1 MVALRVLRCAPQR
14 LRSPPPAPVTAED
27 GAGPWLQAAAAL
39 SADHP
44 LVAQLRASANELG
57 LPDGAADAEGEPA
70 GGGEASCESS
80 AVLCGRVLAEL
91 IECVA
96 DRERLLHL
104 ARRVL
109 HALCCAVL
117 SIPELVRVVAAGGEC
132 SVLPARRSAVH
143 QHAG

>member
-1 MVALRVLRCAPQR
+1 MFNIFASEHILKSPDVFIYNYDAVA
-14 LRSPPPAPVTAED
+14 AE
-27 GAGPWLQAAAAL
+27 W
-39 SADHP
+39 
-44 LVAQLRASANELG
+44 
-57 LPDGAADAEGEPA
+57 PA

-96 DRERLLHL
+96 DRERLLRL

-132 SVLPARRSAVH
+132 SVLPARRPAVH
-143 QHAG
+143 LYSG